1 MPQPLKAKLHNK
13 TGRLKNLSKSYN
25 NTSNSSSNDEST
37 SQNTHLSTSSNAT
50 IQHPTE
56 STRSANSTHETIPPN
71 SSGAISD
78 SPAIEQFELELCWCI
93 QTLEKS
99 IELGKLNPKQSKI
112 YLSILVMNIKFQF
125 YTFLIL

>member
-1 MPQPLKAKLHNK
+1 MPLPLKAKLHNK
-13 TGRLKNLSKSYN
+13 TGRVKNLNKSHI
-25 NTSNSSSNDEST
+25 NTLNSGPNGEST
-37 SQNTHLSTSSNAT
+37 SQNAHSSTTSYAR

-56 STRSANSTHETIPPN
+56 SNRSVNETATHDTTPAS
-71 SSGAISD
+71 SSGTISD

-112 YLSILVMNIKFQF
+112 CLSILVMHFGS
-125 YTFLIL
+125 T